1 MSKFGHLQKVVDNW
15 KFQVVELLER
25 DRESR
30 ANNNFEEV
38 CLDVNPVMHEDG
50 RAVYG
55 LPWRLPSSEVFPGDM
70 DFGCKL
76 DEDSKEEV
84 TKEEEDIDVIV
95 TVMSKEVQESDENI
109 EFSSYNYWRE
119 EIHSIEL
126 FPMYLNPEDKTRKM
140 NKEEVTDEE
149 EEIDLS
155 IDIEKKTNFEIVS
168 SSDCDDLT
176 ESEKVKSIETCEVK
190 EGHSEEDKISTY
202 DLKEEDEIKEYERE
216 IINANNVRRDAGDM
230 EQRQMETGDI
240 ESMGIQRRG
249 EGALLSAE
257 DLTNLDYVTDP
268 YGHVG
273 LHEIML
279 KDESR
284 TLAYRDAILS
294 NKHLFQDK
302 VVLDVGCGTG
312 IFSMF
317 AAQAGAARV
326 IGVDVS
332 AIAEIAKLI
341 VMENNLSEVV
351 TIIRGRVEEVE
362 LPEDITQVDVIIS
375 EWMGSCLFHNCM
387 LNTVIYARDKWLASS
402 GVMFPDLCA
411 LYICGVENFDFKEK
425 LNYWDNVYGYKMSSI
440 KRSILREPVITTDVN
455 REAVVTTS
463 WLIKEVDLLTCRKE
477 ELTFCSPFH
486 LEVIRKNYVQALMT
500 YFEVSFTQCRQTI
513 KLSTSPFA
521 APTYW
526 KQTLFYLED
535 YMTAQEGEEICGTFK
550 MWSNNRTNRD
560 LGFEVCVQHEG
571 ELKYFKEKKKYDMK

>member
-1 MSKFGHLQKVVDNW
+1 
-15 KFQVVELLER
+15 
-25 DRESR
+25 
-30 ANNNFEEV
+30 
-38 CLDVNPVMHEDG
+38 
-50 RAVYG
+50 
-55 LPWRLPSSEVFPGDM
+55 
-70 DFGCKL
+70 
-76 DEDSKEEV
+76 
-84 TKEEEDIDVIV
+84 
-95 TVMSKEVQESDENI
+95 
-109 EFSSYNYWRE
+109 
-119 EIHSIEL
+119 
-126 FPMYLNPEDKTRKM
+126 
-140 NKEEVTDEE
+140 
-149 EEIDLS
+149 
-155 IDIEKKTNFEIVS
+155 
-168 SSDCDDLT
+168 
-176 ESEKVKSIETCEVK
+176 
-190 EGHSEEDKISTY
+190 
-202 DLKEEDEIKEYERE
+202 
-216 IINANNVRRDAGDM
+216 M

-273 LHEIML
+273 LHVMML

-284 TLAYRDAILS
+284 TVAYRDAILS
-294 NKHLFQDK
+294 NKHLFEDK

-402 GVMFPDLCA
+402 GFMFPDLCA
-411 LYICGVENFDFKEK
+411 LYICGVENIDFKEK